1 MYKGVV
7 LMVFDFI
14 EIVVMRLSFVNL
26 EILEILHLM
35 IHDDLIRLA

>member
-14 EIVVMRLSFVNL
+14 EIVVIRLSFVNL
-26 EILEILHLM
+26 EILEDSAL
-35 IHDDLIRLA
+35 DDS